1 MIHLFFILTPSLHD
15 PSKQVAWQAQAK
27 GWSSLEHGLRK
38 CSLNFP
44 SRRSRKYY
52 FEDFA
57 GRYSPNASLLSMRSV
72 LQSGGPVLLPDCP
85 MRLAR
90 LQLLWI
96 HKPKMKS
103 MLGLRARTQEPSPL
117 EGSGAFRAL
126 QIETDLR
133 QLTRSEWWLW
143 FSASAVTL
151 LAISALLLSFL
162 PSLFRNA
169 NHFYEI
175 RSDQTQWGTAALVL
189 VFNSWLV
196 YRQWSFRRRRKELTA
211 QNPFP
216 ERSASEFADP
226 SGFDP
231 VTGLYTRVSIEQQ
244 LGKEIGRARR
254 ENTSLSIAT
263 IHIDEFAQITQRYGK
278 AAVDSLLKE
287 FARRLKKA
295 IRGSDFAVRLGS
307 ADFLLILTECT
318 LGEVK
323 HILNRIGPLEIVSA
337 GEKVPIPYSTGWVD
351 YQGGEL
357 PSDLLKRATQIL
369 HLYENASKDSL
380 SATQVAR

>member
-1 MIHLFFILTPSLHD
+1 
-15 PSKQVAWQAQAK
+15 
-27 GWSSLEHGLRK
+27 
-38 CSLNFP
+38 
-44 SRRSRKYY
+44 
-52 FEDFA
+52 
-57 GRYSPNASLLSMRSV
+57 MRSV
-72 LQSGGPVLLPDCP
+72 LPFGGPVLFHDCP
-85 MRLAR
+85 MGLAR
-90 LQLLWI
+90 LELFWI
-96 HKPKMKS
+96 HKAKMMS
-103 MLGLRARTQEPSPL
+103 MLGLRARTPEPSPL

-126 QIETDLR
+126 QVETDLR
-133 QLTRSEWWLW
+133 LLARSEWWLW
-143 FSASAVTL
+143 FSATAVTL
-151 LAISALLLSFL
+151 LATSALVLSFL
-162 PSLFRNA
+162 SSLFGHA

-175 RSDQTQWGTAALVL
+175 RPDQTQWGTAALVL

-196 YRQWSFRRRRKELTA
+196 YRQWCFRRRRKQLTA

-216 ERSASEFADP
+216 EKGASDFADP

-263 IHIDEFAQITQRYGK
+263 IHIDEFAQLIQRYGK
-278 AAVDSLLKE
+278 GAVDSLLKE
-287 FARRLKKA
+287 FARRMKRS
-295 IRGSDFAVRLGS
+295 IRGSDFAVRLAS

-323 HILNRIGPLEIVSA
+323 HVLNRIGPLEIVSA
-337 GEKVPIPYSTGWVD
+337 GEKVPVPYSTGWVD

-369 HLYENASKDSL
+369 HLYENAAKDSL
-380 SATQVAR
+380 SATLTTR